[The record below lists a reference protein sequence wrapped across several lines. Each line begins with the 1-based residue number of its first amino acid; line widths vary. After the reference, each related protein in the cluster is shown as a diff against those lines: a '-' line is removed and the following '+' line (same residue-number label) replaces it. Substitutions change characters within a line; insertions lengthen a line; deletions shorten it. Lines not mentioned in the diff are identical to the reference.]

1 MSALHSGD
9 AGGLN
14 KSSEMQ
20 IPPDLHEAMVS
31 FIAQDASNTSSRFSN
46 YAIAS
51 LLKQLKTNTEERSE
65 PQIAI

>member
-1 MSALHSGD
+1 MSALHNGD
-9 AGGLN
+9 ACGLN

-20 IPPDLHEAMVS
+20 QTADFHEAMVS
-31 FIAQDASNTSSRFSN
+31 FIAQDASNTSSRYSN

-51 LLKQLKTNTEERSE
+51 LLKQLISNTSERSE